1 MTINPLEHIGKYY
14 CLFVNKNHTKLKD
27 FYDKNEEEYLSQ
39 NVSFPAYCYLE
50 FMRSKIM
57 EQSDGVSLGIAK
69 MGIEDLIL
77 KTPIK

>member
-1 MTINPLEHIGKYY
+1 MTINPLEHVGKYY

-27 FYDKNEEEYLSQ
+27 FYDKNVNDYLSQ

-57 EQSDGVSLGIAK
+57 EQPDGVSIGIAAI
-69 MGIEDLIL
+69 GIEDLIQ
-77 KTPIK
+77 KVPIK